1 MLGNKAIQAAIQAG
15 NVNVAGSRQTVEMEL
30 SEGSKAEFEAHSEML
45 RKLEAQ
51 KRARQMVVPTAVEDV
66 KSKLRAL
73 GHPVTLFGEGH
84 FDRRERLK
92 LVLAQLELDS
102 EQAKGSA
109 QPIDSVGGVGDAAQS
124 AAETQQHRGQQKKEA
139 VYTTAS
145 PELIEARAR
154 IAAFSFP
161 RARQRLEAR
170 RQLQAPAA
178 SSGDGGGGGG
188 GGDGGSALRA
198 TADAAVK
205 SLYEHSKALV
215 LSASAA
221 AEERP
226 LVSARFSPSGLL
238 LATGSLGPGV
248 KLWEAGRLEGVGSL
262 RGHEERVMSLAW
274 QPRAGLAADAPE
286 LLASVSADGLCLLWD
301 CRPQQHHQQ
310 HQQQQEQVQEQ
321 EQEQEQQQ
329 QQGDAMAVDGAAPN
343 PTPAAAA
350 AAAAARGDTGT
361 GTGTGTG
368 RGVRV
373 ATLSGHRGPVADV
386 DFHPSGRLLGTAGHD
401 NTWRLWDVE
410 TQAEL
415 LMQDGHVKECSTIA
429 FQADGALCLT
439 GDAAG
444 VALLWDLRS
453 GQAVH
458 VCQGHVK
465 KIT

>member
-102 EQAKGSA
+102 EKAKGSD

-124 AAETQQHRGQQKKEA
+124 AAETQQQRGQQKKEA

-154 IAAFSFP
+154 VAAFSCP
-161 RARQRLEAR
+161 RARQRLEDR

-178 SSGDGGGGGG
+178 SGDGGGEG

-262 RGHEERVMSLAW
+262 RGHEERVMSLA
-274 QPRAGLAADAPE
+274 
-286 LLASVSADGLCLLWD
+286 
-301 CRPQQHHQQ
+301 
-310 HQQQQEQVQEQ
+310 
-321 EQEQEQQQ
+321 
-329 QQGDAMAVDGAAPN
+329 
-343 PTPAAAA
+343 
-350 AAAAARGDTGT
+350 
-361 GTGTGTG
+361 
-368 RGVRV
+368 
-373 ATLSGHRGPVADV
+373 
-386 DFHPSGRLLGTAGHD
+386 
-401 NTWRLWDVE
+401 
-410 TQAEL
+410 
-415 LMQDGHVKECSTIA
+415 
-429 FQADGALCLT
+429 
-439 GDAAG
+439 
-444 VALLWDLRS
+444 
-453 GQAVH
+453 
-458 VCQGHVK
+458 
-465 KIT
+465 